1 MKRYFLKKVFS
12 IFLPSRT
19 RKIQNETGNV
29 SSDCFRIEILV
40 EGKLVTCH
48 HFFWCFSWSY
58 HWYPF
63 EDSGFG
69 SSNNILHWISWR
81 TLHAAFEIDDFALNY
96 CFPDYRYVEFQSSVC
111 RVFRIFI
118 FATRKII
125 LKIVYKN
132 EKKKFCLQQK

>member
-1 MKRYFLKKVFS
+1 MIILIYHTYISKYYYEKIFFEKS
-12 IFLPSRT
+12 IFYFLPSRT

-40 EGKLVTCH
+40 EGKPVTCH

-58 HWYPF
+58 HWHPF

-69 SSNNILHWISWR
+69 SSYNFLHWISWR
-81 TLHAAFEIDDFALNY
+81 TLHAAFEIDDFALDY

-111 RVFRIFI
+111 LFLRHE
-118 FATRKII
+118 KII
-125 LKIVYKN
+125 LTGV
-132 EKKKFCLQQK
+132 CRV